1 MSFSLPLDQVEA
13 PSVTSIAE
21 QVSARA
27 QRMQRQREITEMASN
42 SVGGLKAGG
51 AQDRQ
56 AVDEQRDRIEQ
67 RRVLLEQRKAARAAT
82 TVVLSGHGDPGY
94 TFTAVGLAETALCLA
109 GHVADCAAPSSFG
122 VLTAD
127 LAVQRHV
134 LVNRL
139 EALGMLQVDMIAG
152 GGLHASDA
160 ADDDDDV
167 ESAEDAT
174 ARSRL
179 SKLMRGVAAAGDV
192 EIEP

>member
-67 RRVLLEQRKAARAAT
+67 RRVLLEQRKAARAAG
-82 TVVLSGHGDPGY
+82 LSG
-94 TFTAVGLAETALCLA
+94 TVRLNT
-109 GHVADCAAPSSFG
+109 SFE
-122 VLTAD
+122 
-127 LAVQRHV
+127 R
-134 LVNRL
+134 
-139 EALGMLQVDMIAG
+139 
-152 GGLHASDA
+152 
-160 ADDDDDV
+160 
-167 ESAEDAT
+167 
-174 ARSRL
+174 
-179 SKLMRGVAAAGDV
+179 
-192 EIEP
+192 